1 MNLVYC
7 VQFSSV
13 RSLSCVRFFV
23 TPWTAACRPP
33 CPSPTSRAHS
43 SSCPLSQCC
52 HPTISSSVVPFSSYL
67 PSFLTSESFHFFFF
81 FKLKSN
87 KRHLLP
93 WYIILVLL
101 LFLHISVVF
110 CLPPSTHSLAT
121 QCLLELLVHSSNKF
135 FSTPLTPF
143 IHRVTVLVH
152 KPFPIGGLM
161 PAKDFVINQASQ
173 NG

>member
-67 PSFLTSESFHFFFF
+67 HSFLTSESFHFFFF
-81 FKLKSN
+81 LNLSQIN
-87 KRHLLP
+87 DIYYLG
-93 WYIILVLL
+93 
-101 LFLHISVVF
+101 ISYWSYCCSVTFQWSSVF
-110 CLPPSTHSLAT
+110 LPPPTVWLHSAFLN
-121 QCLLELLVHSSNKF
+121 C
-135 FSTPLTPF
+135 
-143 IHRVTVLVH
+143 
-152 KPFPIGGLM
+152 
-161 PAKDFVINQASQ
+161 
-173 NG
+173 